1 MEYVT
6 PIHDLHSLL
15 TIPGDGSKEW
25 TAEWLQR
32 LDHRFGD
39 DGNFWI
45 SYNDLLRKYQY
56 FDRTRLFDK
65 DWHVA
70 QIWTTLTVPWM
81 VDYHETHFHLTV
93 TKPGPVVIVLS
104 QLDSRYFR
112 GLQGQ
117 YRFDLAIRVHEAGN
131 EDYIVR
137 GEQQFRVERS
147 TNVELDLEPGEYDI
161 RIKIDASRD
170 EDVLPAEQV
179 LKRNVKDRSEKLMR
193 IGRAYDLA
201 HEKGKFV
208 ETEEEKKSREAHEA
222 KEQKKADEKIKTL
235 LLKGRANSHYMS
247 KKSNERE
254 KKKVQRRREK
264 AKAKQQEKRARLAK
278 RHAERAEAMREQA
291 EKDRAAHAE
300 KSADAK
306 EETSAAPN
314 GAVPPESQWEA
325 ELVHR
330 NTSAPSVH
338 SGPEDPEEE
347 EEEDSDDGVS
357 SVGDLSEVSEKE
369 LKLRIE
375 NYKENHGD
383 RSSNDSD
390 SDSDDDNEE
399 FVNNP
404 WNAVVVVGLRVYH
417 KIASGEGDDE
427 AVRLRVVRNDPF
439 AEEETEEKTPAL
451 DVDDSA
457 KDATTGGTLEEN
469 KESIIGAS
477 A

>member
-1 MEYVT
+1 M
-6 PIHDLHSLL
+6 
-15 TIPGDGSKEW
+15 
-25 TAEWLQR
+25 
-32 LDHRFGD
+32 
-39 DGNFWI
+39 
-45 SYNDLLRKYQY
+45 
-56 FDRTRLFDK
+56 
-65 DWHVA
+65 
-70 QIWTTLTVPWM
+70 
-81 VDYHETHFHLTV
+81 
-93 TKPGPVVIVLS
+93 VIVLS

-161 RIKIDASRD
+161 RIKLDASRN
-170 EDVLPAEQV
+170 ENVLPAEQV

-222 KEQKKADEKIKTL
+222 KEQKKADEKIKML

-247 KKSNERE
+247 KKSAERQ

-291 EKDRAAHAE
+291 ENDRAAHTKE
-300 KSADAK
+300 SAKD
-306 EETSAAPN
+306 EAAAQDITAPTA
-314 GAVPPESQWEA
+314 GQWEA

-338 SGPEDPEEE
+338 SGPDGSEEE
-347 EEEDSDDGVS
+347 EAEDSDDGVS

-375 NYKENHGD
+375 NYKEDHGD
-383 RSSNDSD
+383 RSGNDSD

-399 FVNNP
+399 FINNP

-427 AVRLRVVRNDPF
+427 AVELRVVRNDPF
-439 AEEETEEKTPAL
+439 AEEETEEAVPAL

-457 KDATTGGTLEEN
+457 KDATTGGTLEEK
-469 KESIIGAS
+469 KESIVGAS